1 MSKTKCSYE
10 HCKKEIKTPIVVTSF
25 SFTPQKITYYACP
38 YCLTKIDD
46 MTKTKN
52 CTSYTTNQ
60 SVCNVNKK
68 LDVKRGTQPEKS
80 TMDQRVLDEPII
92 LQEINL
98 EKIENLEKEKQD
110 LLAEFGELK
119 NRATKKISDLEKEV
133 VSLRQEAEILKKL
146 TQH

>member
-1 MSKTKCSYE
+1 
-10 HCKKEIKTPIVVTSF
+10 
-25 SFTPQKITYYACP
+25 
-38 YCLTKIDD
+38 